1 MSSFLSV
8 NETNNNY
15 VIVDANGNNYN
26 VVPSG
31 SSITQD
37 FSGNFYITD
46 SDNVTIFID
55 ISNTVITTNASGD
68 FIFTDTLTNFS
79 ILTDPLGYF
88 IMDTSTNPVLNTYN
102 RIMLSNGNYFISDTV
117 SNFYVITS
125 EGSSITMDNDGN
137 FYITDASNVP
147 VYLNLPNLL
156 ITTNPSGDFT
166 FTDTASNFMVIT
178 NSAGVFLMDTSGLL
192 TVTDPEPMY
201 SLIDISRNINPDLSV
216 VGSYYSGFYYAMVAL
231 GGYTMQ
237 QGFDTIRLAMEQP
250 MTNYDVTQALQVAFD
265 VRVFNTK
272 LGIIKDSRNIS
283 ILDSS
288 YNSSQDRFPIDTI
301 TLTAD
306 EFVAGMR
313 AAQVISVG
321 TYSTM
326 YRDFAEYVNAYFG
339 YAGGFASLF
348 SKTSNYTY
356 NNGVFDADAVMNII
370 TAKAMDSSGA
380 YVNSVGGSITVYNVN
395 NILRFAVDSNVFNNR
410 DPVNGYTASDPT
422 NHANYGLGDGF
433 FAGDLILVPAGT
445 TITINLGID
454 LEAYNPINN
463 IGTNNVSAINELSN
477 FTQKYLLPTDAGYP
491 GKYSEATTASLTKI
505 TRTLTAPLLI
515 KLDDLS

>member
-1 MSSFLSV
+1 MSSFLSI

-15 VIVDANGNNYN
+15 VIVDASGNNYN

-46 SDNVTIFID
+46 SSNVTIFVD
-55 ISNTVITTNASGD
+55 ISNTIITTDMSGD
-68 FIFTDTLTNFS
+68 FMFTNIPTGFV
-79 ILTDPLGYF
+79 ILTDAFGYF
-88 IMDTSTNPVLNTYN
+88 IMDTSTNPVLNTQSKV
-102 RIMLSNGNYFISDTV
+102 IFADGNYFISDT
-117 SNFYVITS
+117 STNFYVITA
-125 EGSSITMDNDGN
+125 EGSSITMDGCGN

-147 VYLNLPNLL
+147 VYLDLSNLL
-156 ITTNPSGDFT
+156 ITTDNSGDFIFTDMASNFSVITNPSG
-166 FTDTASNFMVIT
+166 I
-178 NSAGVFLMDTSGLL
+178 FLMDTSGLF
-192 TVTDPEPMY
+192 TVTTPGPTY
-201 SLIDISRNINPDLSV
+201 SYMDISRNNNPDLSV
-216 VGSYYSGFYYAMVAL
+216 IGSYYSGFYYAMVAL

-237 QGFDTIRLAMEQP
+237 QGFDTIKLAMEQP
-250 MTNYDVTQALQVAFD
+250 MTRYDVTQALQVTFD

-288 YNSSQDRFPIDTI
+288 FNASQDRFPIDTI

-306 EFVAGMR
+306 EFVAGMS

-348 SKTSNYTY
+348 SKTSNYSY
-356 NNGVFDADAVMNII
+356 NNGVFDANTVMNII
-370 TAKAMDSSGA
+370 TAKAMDSSGS

-395 NILRFAVDSNVFNNR
+395 NIIRFAVDSNVFNNR

-433 FAGDLILVPAGT
+433 FAGDLILVPTGT
-445 TITINLGID
+445 TITLNLGID

-463 IGTNNVSAINELSN
+463 IGTNNVTAINELSN

-491 GKYSEATTASLTKI
+491 GKYSEATTASLNKI

-515 KLDDLS
+515 KLDNLS